1 MISKGLISLILQ
13 RVRVEEVI
21 WTGIQATIM
30 AILSL
35 GISTWIKRKTA
46 WRTISLVILIVILT
60 S

>member
-13 RVRVEEVI
+13 RARVEEVI
-21 WTGIQATIM
+21 STGIQATIM

-35 GISTWIKRKTA
+35 GISTWIKRKIA